1 MVKVTINFEF
11 SNQNPIDE
19 SNTQL
24 LQSSCADLI
33 SVWYEGSVQLVDS
46 RKLELIFVA
55 SVDKFQTA

>member
-19 SNTQL
+19 SNIQL